1 MVSRTAARLN
11 PIAMTSAAPAQPLRR
26 RHCLKLF
33 LAASLLVCV
42 LAVVAWQTRERWLAG
57 MIHAWVVN
65 DPVEHVDAIVVLGG
79 GSQYRTFAAARLFKA
94 GQTTR
99 VLYPDI
105 ALSVE
110 DVSQG
115 RTVSPETELIG
126 QVLEHEGVPR
136 SAHEIIGRAV
146 NSTHDEITAVR
157 VWAEHHHARTIMAPT
172 DPYHTRRL
180 SRLGQKLFNGSET
193 RLLVTVVDPPGYR
206 WQEWWRDER
215 GVGAFQTELIK
226 SVLYAFK

>member
-1 MVSRTAARLN
+1 
-11 PIAMTSAAPAQPLRR
+11 MTSAAPAQSLRR
-26 RHCLKLF
+26 RRWLKLF
-33 LAASLLVCV
+33 LAASLLGCV
-42 LAVVAWQTRERWLAG
+42 LAVAAWQTRERWLAG

-146 NSTHDEITAVR
+146 NSTHDEILAVR
-157 VWAEHHHARTIMAPT
+157 AWAEHHHARTIMAPT

-180 SRLGQKLFNGSET
+180 SRLGHKLFNGSET
-193 RLLVTVVDPPGYR
+193 RLLVTVVAPPGYR
-206 WQEWWRDER
+206 WQEWWRDEH
-215 GVGAFQTELIK
+215 GFLAFQNELLK
-226 SVLYAFK
+226 SVQNAFK